1 MVFVDSDAQEA
12 SSVVHRRDFTP
23 EETDAERNRKQME
36 DEDKAEGM
44 IVAVANEAQ
53 RILRRR
59 SSKSLILC
67 DSDEEDEDDMPSR
80 TSQSDQSEE
89 AVQHV
94 RRRSR
99 SRSFGSLPRISC
111 DDFVEGQLVGSGAFN
126 DVYSVRLNPRAD
138 DNDAPP
144 QPPRKTSNA
153 STAAETDV
161 IGSESDPTAHHGQC
175 AYRHIGSDEPGGYVI
190 KHLRQSVM
198 GDVDLFR
205 TGAVD
210 LAYEAKL
217 LQSLSHENII
227 AIRGVSAGSLAEAF
241 TSDKKRGYF
250 LVLDQVQ
257 CTLDGRM
264 KSWRE
269 RQDLMRLNTDHGNL
283 VAAGSATDNSKAS
296 GSGPGLLH
304 RMSSR
309 LALRCRQSS
318 IGSAET
324 GKVDLVTAERE
335 FLAQRLDVALGIARG
350 LEYLHRHR
358 VIYRDIKPA
367 NIGIDFHGVVKIL
380 DFGIAREIEP
390 DCVGSDDRYR
400 LTAMAGTLRY
410 VSCVKHLL
418 TAVHVVVPG
427 GSYFCTDLGTL
438 QLLSSLL
445 FFFE

>member
-12 SSVVHRRDFTP
+12 SSVVNRRDFTP

-36 DEDKAEGM
+36 DDDKAEGM

-67 DSDEEDEDDMPSR
+67 DSDEEGEDDTR
-80 TSQSDQSEE
+80 WQSDQSEE
-89 AVQHV
+89 VQHV
-94 RRRSR
+94 RARRR

-144 QPPRKTSNA
+144 LPPRKTSNA

-161 IGSESDPTAHHGQC
+161 IESESDPTARHGQC

-190 KHLRQSVM
+190 KHLRRSVM
-198 GDVDLFR
+198 GNVDLFR

-264 KSWRE
+264 KSWRK

-283 VAAGSATDNSKAS
+283 VAAGSATNNSRAS

-324 GKVDLVTAERE
+324 GKVDPVTAERE

-390 DCVGSDDRYR
+390 DCVGSDDLYR
-400 LTAMAGTLRY
+400 LTAMSGTLRY
-410 VSCVKHLL
+410 VSCIMHLI
-418 TAVHVVVPG
+418 
-427 GSYFCTDLGTL
+427 CL
-438 QLLSSLL
+438 QLYIHVM
-445 FFFE
+445 

>member
-1 MVFVDSDAQEA
+1 MVFVDSGAQEA
-12 SSVVHRRDFTP
+12 SSVVHRRDITP
-23 EETDAERNRKQME
+23 EKTD
-36 DEDKAEGM
+36 AEGM
-44 IVAVANEAQ
+44 IVTVANEAQ

-80 TSQSDQSEE
+80 TSQSGQSEE
-89 AVQHV
+89 VQHV
-94 RRRSR
+94 RARRR

-111 DDFVEGQLVGSGAFN
+111 DDFVEGQLIGSGAFN
-126 DVYSVRLNPRAD
+126 DVYSVHLHPRAD
-138 DNDAPP
+138 DNDAPSLP
-144 QPPRKTSNA
+144 LRKTSNA

-161 IGSESDPTAHHGQC
+161 IESESDPNPTAHHGQC

-250 LVLDQVQ
+250 IVLDQVQ

-283 VAAGSATDNSKAS
+283 VAAGSATCTDNSRAS

-318 IGSAET
+318 SGSAET

-367 NIGIDFHGVVKIL
+367 NIGIDFHGAVKIL

-410 VSCVKHLL
+410 VSCIMYLL
-418 TAVHVVVPG
+418 TFYYRLITAV
-427 GSYFCTDLGTL
+427 GTL
-438 QLLSSLL
+438 HVCSRFRWIVLLY
-445 FFFE
+445 

>member
-36 DEDKAEGM
+36 DDDKAEGM

-67 DSDEEDEDDMPSR
+67 DSDEEGEDDMPSR

-89 AVQHV
+89 VQHV
-94 RRRSR
+94 RARRR

-144 QPPRKTSNA
+144 LPPRKTSNA

-161 IGSESDPTAHHGQC
+161 IESESDPTARHGQC

-198 GDVDLFR
+198 GNVDLFR

-264 KSWRE
+264 KSWRK

-283 VAAGSATDNSKAS
+283 VAAGSATNNSRAS
-296 GSGPGLLH
+296 GSGPGGLLH

-318 IGSAET
+318 IDSAET

-335 FLAQRLDVALGIARG
+335 FLTQRLDVALGIARG

-410 VSCVKHLL
+410 VSCIMHLL
-418 TAVHVVVPG
+418 TAVHVVRV
-427 GSYFCTDLGTL
+427 
-438 QLLSSLL
+438 LLY
-445 FFFE
+445 